1 MYWLIENW
9 FILVCFISVCLMI
22 GIMIYKF
29 LGLPTKEQI
38 EKIKVWLLQAVVEAE
53 KELGNGTGAIKLSK
67 VYDMFIAKFP
77 VTAKIITF
85 EQFSKLVDVALDE
98 MKEMLKTNKNVKR
111 VIEDKSEK

>member
-1 MYWLIENW
+1 MEWLIENW
-9 FILVCFISVCLMI
+9 FIVVCLIAIILMI
-22 GIMIYKF
+22 GITIYKF

-53 KELGNGTGAIKLSK
+53 KELGSGTGSIKLSK
-67 VYDMFIAKFP
+67 VYDMFITKFP

-85 EQFSKLVDVALDE
+85 KQFSKLVDIALDE

-111 VIEDKSEK
+111 VIEEK